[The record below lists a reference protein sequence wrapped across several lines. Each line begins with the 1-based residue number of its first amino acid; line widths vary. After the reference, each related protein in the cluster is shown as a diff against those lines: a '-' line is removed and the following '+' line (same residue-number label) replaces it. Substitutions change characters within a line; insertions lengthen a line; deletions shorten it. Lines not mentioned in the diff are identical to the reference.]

1 MLSSLFWRS
10 KQAAPDGSQSCRGWH
25 AGVRFACSPDG
36 LRVVP
41 HARHIV
47 DMAQHRRAG
56 GAAHFST
63 MYHIPSFDPSAQPEV
78 VSSGQL
84 LRQRGSHPDSVL
96 YLDSGC
102 VVLGVR
108 EDGQMRHQL
117 GVVEGPA
124 WLDAAF
130 VLTGR
135 VCGVDM
141 VTDSRV
147 RLRRIS
153 LSTFQQSVQSL
164 PDGVA
169 TLVRDMA
176 QGYCQQTEV
185 AVSRLAQDAEARCA
199 QWLLRHAQHTDNGTM
214 RVTLNQRKR
223 TIAAQLG
230 IAPETFSRV
239 LRHLREHGLIAGTGN
254 VLNVLQP
261 SALQSVAGI

>member
-1 MLSSLFWRS
+1 MAFII
-10 KQAAPDGSQSCRGWH
+10 D
-25 AGVRFACSPDG
+25 V
-36 LRVVP
+36 
-41 HARHIV
+41 
-47 DMAQHRRAG
+47 AQHRLDS
-56 GAAHFST
+56 AAAQSVT
-63 MYHIPSFDPSAQPEV
+63 MFHIPSFDPLAQAEV
-78 VSSGQL
+78 VSAGQL
-84 LRQRGSHPDSVL
+84 LRQRGSRPDSVL

-102 VVLGVR
+102 VVLGVL

-130 VLTGR
+130 ALTGSS
-135 VCGVDM
+135 CGVDM

-153 LSTFQQSVQSL
+153 LGAFQHSLQSL
-164 PDGVA
+164 PDTVA

-176 QGYCQQTEV
+176 QGYCQQTET

-199 QWLLRHAQHTDNGTM
+199 QWLLRHAQHADNGTM
-214 RVTLNQRKR
+214 CVTLNQRKR

-254 VLNVLQP
+254 VLNLPQP

>member
-1 MLSSLFWRS
+1 MF
-10 KQAAPDGSQSCRGWH
+10 
-25 AGVRFACSPDG
+25 
-36 LRVVP
+36 
-41 HARHIV
+41 
-47 DMAQHRRAG
+47 
-56 GAAHFST
+56 
-63 MYHIPSFDPSAQPEV
+63 HIPSFDPLAQAEV
-78 VSSGQL
+78 VSAGQL
-84 LRQRGSHPDSVL
+84 LRQRGSRPDSVL

-102 VVLGVR
+102 VVLGVL

-130 VLTGR
+130 ALTGSS
-135 VCGVDM
+135 CGVDM

-153 LSTFQQSVQSL
+153 LGAFQHSLQSL
-164 PDGVA
+164 PDTVA

-176 QGYCQQTEV
+176 QGYCQQTET

-199 QWLLRHAQHTDNGTM
+199 QWLLRHAQHADNGTM
-214 RVTLNQRKR
+214 CVTLNQRKR

-254 VLNVLQP
+254 VLALPQP
-261 SALQSVAGI
+261 RALQMVAGV

>member
-1 MLSSLFWRS
+1 VAFII
-10 KQAAPDGSQSCRGWH
+10 D
-25 AGVRFACSPDG
+25 V
-36 LRVVP
+36 
-41 HARHIV
+41 
-47 DMAQHRRAG
+47 AQHHPDS
-56 GAAHFST
+56 AAAQSVT
-63 MYHIPSFDPSAQPEV
+63 MFHIPSFDPLAQAEV
-78 VSSGQL
+78 VSAGQL
-84 LRQRGSHPDSVL
+84 LRQRGSRPDSVL

-102 VVLGVR
+102 VVLGVL

-130 VLTGR
+130 ALTGCS
-135 VCGVDM
+135 CGVDM

-153 LSTFQQSVQSL
+153 LGAFQHSLQSL
-164 PDGVA
+164 PDTVA

-176 QGYCQQTEV
+176 QGYCQQTET

-199 QWLLRHAQHTDNGTM
+199 QWLLRHAQHADNGTM
-214 RVTLNQRKR
+214 CVTLNQRKR

-254 VLNVLQP
+254 VLNLPQP

>member
-1 MLSSLFWRS
+1 MF
-10 KQAAPDGSQSCRGWH
+10 H
-25 AGVRFACSPDG
+25 V
-36 LRVVP
+36 
-41 HARHIV
+41 
-47 DMAQHRRAG
+47 
-56 GAAHFST
+56 
-63 MYHIPSFDPSAQPEV
+63 PSFDSMAQTEV
-78 VSSGQL
+78 VSAGQV
-84 LRQRGSHPDSVL
+84 LRQRGTRSDSVL

-108 EDGQMRHQL
+108 DDGQMRHQL

-130 VLTGR
+130 ALTGKP
-135 VCGVDM
+135 CGVDM
-141 VTDSRV
+141 VADSRV
-147 RLRRIS
+147 RLRRVS
-153 LSTFQQSVQSL
+153 LTSFQNSL
-164 PDGVA
+164 HTLPETVA

-176 QGYCQQTEV
+176 HGYCQQTET

-199 QWLLRHAQHTDNGTM
+199 QWLLRHAQHDDNGTM

-254 VLNVLQP
+254 VLNLPQP

>member
-1 MLSSLFWRS
+1 
-10 KQAAPDGSQSCRGWH
+10 
-25 AGVRFACSPDG
+25 
-36 LRVVP
+36 
-41 HARHIV
+41 
-47 DMAQHRRAG
+47 MAQHLRV
-56 GAAHFST
+56 AAAAQFVT
-63 MYHIPSFDPSAQPEV
+63 MFLIPSFDPLAQAEV
-78 VSSGQL
+78 VSAGQL
-84 LRQRGSHPDSVL
+84 LRQRGSRADSVL

-108 EDGQMRHQL
+108 DEGQMRHQL

-130 VLTGR
+130 ALTGR
-135 VCGVDM
+135 PCGVDM

-153 LSTFQQSVQSL
+153 LQAFQRSLDGL
-164 PDGVA
+164 PDTVA

-176 QGYCQQTEV
+176 HGYCQQTET
-185 AVSRLAQDAEARCA
+185 AVSRLAQDAETRCA
-199 QWLLRHAQHTDNGTM
+199 QWLLRHAQHADNGTM

-254 VLNVLQP
+254 VLNLPQP
-261 SALQSVAGI
+261 SALQSVAGM

>member
-1 MLSSLFWRS
+1 MF
-10 KQAAPDGSQSCRGWH
+10 
-25 AGVRFACSPDG
+25 
-36 LRVVP
+36 
-41 HARHIV
+41 
-47 DMAQHRRAG
+47 
-56 GAAHFST
+56 
-63 MYHIPSFDPSAQPEV
+63 HIPSFDPLAQAEV
-78 VSSGQL
+78 VPAGQL
-84 LRQRGSHPDSVL
+84 LRQRGSRPDSVL

-102 VVLGVR
+102 VVLGVL

-130 VLTGR
+130 ALTGSS
-135 VCGVDM
+135 CGVDI

-153 LSTFQQSVQSL
+153 LGAFQHSLQSL
-164 PDGVA
+164 PDTVA

-176 QGYCQQTEV
+176 QGYCQQTET

-199 QWLLRHAQHTDNGTM
+199 QWLLRHAQHADNGTM
-214 RVTLNQRKR
+214 CVTLNQRKR

-254 VLNVLQP
+254 VLALPQP
-261 SALQSVAGI
+261 RALQMVAGV

>member
-1 MLSSLFWRS
+1 
-10 KQAAPDGSQSCRGWH
+10 
-25 AGVRFACSPDG
+25 
-36 LRVVP
+36 
-41 HARHIV
+41 
-47 DMAQHRRAG
+47 MAQHLWV
-56 GAAHFST
+56 AAAAQFVT
-63 MYHIPSFDPSAQPEV
+63 MFLIPSFDPLAQAEV
-78 VSSGQL
+78 VSAGQL
-84 LRQRGSHPDSVL
+84 LRQRGSRADSVL

-108 EDGQMRHQL
+108 DEGQMRHQL

-130 VLTGR
+130 ALTGR
-135 VCGVDM
+135 PCGVDM

-153 LSTFQQSVQSL
+153 LQAFQRSLDGL
-164 PDGVA
+164 PDTVA

-176 QGYCQQTEV
+176 HGYCQQTET
-185 AVSRLAQDAEARCA
+185 AVSRLAQDAETRCA
-199 QWLLRHAQHTDNGTM
+199 QWLLRHAQHADNGTM

-254 VLNVLQP
+254 VLNLPQP
-261 SALQSVAGI
+261 SALQSVAGM

>member
-1 MLSSLFWRS
+1 
-10 KQAAPDGSQSCRGWH
+10 
-25 AGVRFACSPDG
+25 
-36 LRVVP
+36 
-41 HARHIV
+41 
-47 DMAQHRRAG
+47 MAQHIRVV
-56 GAAHFST
+56 AAAQFVT
-63 MYHIPSFDPSAQPEV
+63 MFHIPSFDPLAQAEV
-78 VSSGQL
+78 VSAGQL
-84 LRQRGSHPDSVL
+84 LRQRGSRPDSVL

-108 EDGQMRHQL
+108 DEGQMRHQL

-130 VLTGR
+130 ALTGKA
-135 VCGVDM
+135 CGVDM

-153 LSTFQQSVQSL
+153 LQAFQRSLDGL
-164 PDGVA
+164 PDTVA

-176 QGYCQQTEV
+176 HGYCQQTET

-199 QWLLRHAQHTDNGTM
+199 QWLLRHAQHADNGTM

-254 VLNVLQP
+254 VLNLPQP
-261 SALQSVAGI
+261 SALQSVAGL